1 MKKISRIQK
10 KTEVQ
15 VGKIAAMEKEF
26 VTRNECLTKEK
37 NAIGNNFEDL
47 KNKMGKFRDGERK
60 KLTELVLN
68 SKTSVENL
76 KELANLGE
84 KVTFFYKLILDFEN
98 C

>member
-37 NAIGNNFEDL
+37 KRNW
-47 KNKMGKFRDGERK
+47 
-60 KLTELVLN
+60 
-68 SKTSVENL
+68 
-76 KELANLGE
+76 
-84 KVTFFYKLILDFEN
+84 
-98 C
+98 